1 MDLNTHPLYPTRY
14 NTEAED
20 YEEKCPFYEHPS
32 LDENNETWADNKN
45 ITFEELLTRCI
56 WEWNSG
62 KPMLVNLKEGNIKF
76 KDGKP
81 LTPFKTGIKGRG
93 LLGKYGPNHSADP
106 IITRWIDNKL
116 HFVAVLRKDTGEWAI
131 PGGMVDAGEDGIK
144 TLRREFKEEA
154 CENCDDSI
162 LDMVFAIENQDII
175 YAGPIYRDPRTTDS
189 AWIETLVVHYHIDN
203 DLANKISLTPQ
214 KSEVKDVKWISCDE
228 KLYGGHKQFID
239 MVKEKMENESNEN
252 IDNENVNY
260 SNFYKIAMFMAYM
273 LITISSIYFA
283 LKIRNEIIKN
293 ENKKI
298 YYYEIHENFNFMPMF
313 ICEYNTCYD
322 LFSLSNFTK

>member
-45 ITFEELLTRCI
+45 ITFEELSTRCI

-81 LTPFKTGIKGRG
+81 ETPFKTGIKGRG
-93 LLGKYGPNHSADP
+93 LLGKYGPNHAADP

-116 HFVAVLRKDTGEWAI
+116 HFVAVKRKDTGEWAI
-131 PGGMVDAGEDGIK
+131 PGGMVDPGEDGIN

-203 DLANKISLTPQ
+203 DLANKIILTPQ

-239 MVKEKMENESNEN
+239 MVNEKMEKLYKEKENEN
-252 IDNENVNY
+252 EDINY
-260 SNFYKIAMFMAYM
+260 LNFYKVAMIMCYM
-273 LITISSIYFA
+273 LISITLFYFV
-283 LKIRNEIIKN
+283 LKIRNQIIKN
-293 ENKKI
+293 EKNNI
-298 YYYEIHENFNFMPMF
+298 YFYEFHENYYYLNPMDISKYNNCYELF
-313 ICEYNTCYD
+313 IMQN
-322 LFSLSNFTK
+322 